1 MNALLNILKT
11 DLNISYLP
19 KDCRSLLKTKNK
31 TKDVIKKDNGNFYY
45 FGLERHLV
53 FNMQKFRYKG
63 PEILN
68 LIIDIDFVKVVNL
81 NFG

>member
-45 FGLERHLV
+45 FV